1 MLTSLVRLAIY
12 KQTILSWCFMNG
24 VALLGNVS
32 ALSPTHGV
40 AGDQARR
47 NSTFVVALAV
57 LAFAIYACT
66 VFTLPQVRNTPAC
79 CESSGIAAAISNIK
93 YGAPLGSLYSGVFSY
108 FDDRIQEP
116 LSLALE
122 QAQRPETGLPATPPG
137 ALYATT
143 RDGNGVGYALV
154 ATAAFRLFGIHAWAL
169 QLTMLLLMALSAA
182 AFLWRFHTAAFA
194 GVVTLYFTALTV
206 MLFTSLV
213 WDPQWQF
220 GIAVGGLRYF
230 SLVGVLPLFHILLTL
245 VDPRP
250 LQRETAT
257 RDAALLALQTA
268 IFLLTVLV
276 RGSTLPQVAGIA
288 LVCMVLAW
296 RRRRKTEQLRALLGR
311 LAVIGLASIAGL
323 SAVAAAVPGEYLT
336 EGRFGPTIWERVTQG
351 LGTNPAWP
359 FAGVDEIFDCKEFMP
374 QGFQPGT
381 GDDNGH
387 CIWFDYVL
395 KHHIPIET
403 AGDKVLGGSYETAM
417 REAFFK
423 IVARYPAEVLK
434 TFVYYKPQRIVTS
447 MSRSM
452 RFNFGGDQSRA
463 RHPAGP
469 PVVPYPPLAIGLLF
483 VSLAVA
489 LSHFGIG
496 AVSTAE
502 LSPVV
507 GVTVLLAAFTLPTYF
522 AVWASPP
529 VSADLLLYC
538 LFGLGLA
545 AGAMLVGARSA
556 LLPRGHGI
564 RLPVA
569 EKKR

>member
-1 MLTSLVRLAIY
+1 
-12 KQTILSWCFMNG
+12 MND
-24 VALLGNVS
+24 VALLSDISASSATGDAAGN
-32 ALSPTHGV
+32 
-40 AGDQARR
+40 QARR
-47 NSTFVVALAV
+47 NSILVVALA
-57 LAFAIYACT
+57 LFAFAIYACA
-66 VFTLPQVRNTPAC
+66 VFTLLQVRNTLAC

-93 YGAPLGSLYSGVFSY
+93 YGTPLGSLYSGVFSY
-108 FDDRIQEP
+108 FDNRIQEP
-116 LSLALE
+116 LSLALQ
-122 QAQRPETGLPATPPG
+122 QAQLPGVGLPATPPG

-143 RDGNGVGYALV
+143 RDGNGVGYALI

-182 AFLWRFHTAAFA
+182 AFLRRFHTAAFV
-194 GVVTLYFTALTV
+194 GVVTLYFTVLTV
-206 MLFTSLV
+206 MLFTSLA
-213 WDPQWQF
+213 WDPQWQSS
-220 GIAVGGLRYF
+220 IAVGGMRYF
-230 SLVGVLPLFHILLTL
+230 SLVSVLPLFHILLTL

-250 LQRETAT
+250 SQRETAT
-257 RDAALLALQTA
+257 RDGVLLVLQTA
-268 IFLLTVLV
+268 IFLLTVMV
-276 RGSTLPQVAGIA
+276 RGSTLPQVVGIA
-288 LVCMVLAW
+288 LVGMVLAW
-296 RRRRKTEQLRALLGR
+296 KRRRKTEQLRALVGK
-311 LAVIGLASIAGL
+311 LAVIGLAGIAGL
-323 SAVAAAVPGEYLT
+323 GAVAAAVPRDYLT

-359 FAGVDEIFDCKEFMP
+359 FAGVNEMFDCEQFMP
-374 QGFQPGT
+374 QGLQPGT
-381 GDDNGH
+381 LDENGH

-423 IVARYPAEVLK
+423 IAARYPAEVLK

-447 MSRSM
+447 ISRSL

-489 LSHFGIG
+489 LVHFGIG

-502 LSPVV
+502 LSRVV
-507 GVTVLLAAFTLPTYF
+507 GVTLLLVAFTLPTYF
-522 AVWASPP
+522 AVWALPP
-529 VSADLLLYC
+529 LSADLLLYC
-538 LFGLGLA
+538 LFALGLA
-545 AGAMLVGARSA
+545 AGAMLVVARSS
-556 LLPRGHGI
+556 LPLHFHGAPV
-564 RLPVA
+564 PVA